1 MNTKKL
7 SQIKDR
13 GRTNVRAKAGRHA
26 GRIETLGGDLDG
38 RQGASS
44 SIASAAATAG
54 AATVATHRLLRIG
67 ARMIG
72 YALNGRLANGEAP
85 DASRLLAERAQYLVS
100 PGVRDSLTRNWA
112 DLLNQADVPVTRFDA
127 RVPVVRERVVES
139 EAQIREM
146 IAGLMAPLARAR
158 GVAMSQLLLCDGAG
172 PLFNRQSDDLDARLR
187 AIVTQLDPATA

>member
-72 YALNGRLANGEAP
+72 YALNGEAP

-127 RVPVVRERVVES
+127 RVPVVRERVVDS